1 MSHISHIRVFSG
13 KAGPLTS
20 LESITNVRDQQG
32 VQMGRIFFI
41 MIRAEATVI
50 IQVLRMLK
58 KLLGCDWIHHKF
70 LKLNFLCKIRAYKSQ
85 YQ

>member
-32 VQMGRIFFI
+32 VHMDRVLFLV
-41 MIRAEATVI
+41 IRAEATVI
-50 IQVLRMLK
+50 IQILRMLK
-58 KLLGCDWIHHKF
+58 K
-70 LKLNFLCKIRAYKSQ
+70 
-85 YQ
+85 

>member
-1 MSHISHIRVFSG
+1 MYETSKVF
-13 KAGPLTS
+13 KWA
-20 LESITNVRDQQG
+20 EF
-32 VQMGRIFFI
+32 FFI
-41 MIRAEATVI
+41 IIRAEATVI